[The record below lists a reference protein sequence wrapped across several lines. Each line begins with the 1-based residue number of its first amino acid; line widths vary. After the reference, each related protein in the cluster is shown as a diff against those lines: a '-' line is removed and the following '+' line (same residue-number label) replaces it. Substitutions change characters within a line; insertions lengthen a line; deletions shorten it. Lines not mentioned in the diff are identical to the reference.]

1 MLTLGDNLGAKTSK
15 NEQPEYYCSFC
26 DYKCSKKFNW
36 DRHLLTSK
44 HIDAAKCDISAAKCD
59 TFGEKTSKNEQH
71 HLTCEFCNKTYLHRQ
86 SLWRHYKT
94 CKDTVKET
102 NEFKLEHNTNEP
114 TDKQLMMMLIKETS
128 GFKDLILEIVK
139 NGIHNTTNNNTN
151 TNTTTHT
158 NSHNKAFNLQFFL
171 NETCKNAMNITDF
184 VDSIKLQLSDLM
196 DVGEKGFVE
205 GISNIIIKNLNALD
219 ENVRPVHCTDKKR
232 ETFYV
237 KDDNQWSK
245 EDQERTKLRYL
256 IKRVANKNINLMRDY
271 KQKYPDYNDAT
282 SRHSDE
288 YSKIV
293 IEAMGGNG
301 STTKEKEERIIKN
314 ISKATGIHQS

>member
-1 MLTLGDNLGAKTSK
+1 MLTFGDNLGAKTSK
-15 NEQPEYYCSFC
+15 NEQPEFYCSLC

-36 DRHLLTSK
+36 DRHLLTAK
-44 HIDAAKCDISAAKCD
+44 HIDAAKCDISAA
-59 TFGEKTSKNEQH
+59 KTSKNEQH

-86 SLWRHYKT
+86 SLWRHRTKCNVEHT
-94 CKDTVKET
+94 IIDKDE
-102 NEFKLEHNTNEP
+102 LIIMLL
-114 TDKQLMMMLIKETS
+114 KQNAQLIQGQQDNIKGQQDITME
-128 GFKDLILEIVK
+128 LIK
-139 NGIHNTTNNNTN
+139 NGINNTN
-151 TNTTTHT
+151 TNTTHT

-171 NETCKNAMNITDF
+171 NETCKNAMNINDF

-237 KDDNQWSK
+237 KDDNQWTK
-245 EDQERTKLRYL
+245 EDEDKTKLRKV
-256 IKRVANKNINLMRDY
+256 IKRVADKNIFLLRDY
-271 KQKYPDYNDAT
+271 KLKYPDYNDAT

-301 STTKEKEERIIKN
+301 STSKEKEERIIKN
-314 ISKATGIHQS
+314 ISKVTAIHHS